1 MRFGRTKGEILVDKG
16 DFQGDFLLLR
26 VWSLFGNQPPH
37 PPTFGKNFSKNTFFF
52 WFFFGGGGS
61 PNTSYGIILLFGVW
75 HLQSGGSVGSSKK
88 SGPNEKWGGVCLE
101 LIN

>member
-1 MRFGRTKGEILVDKG
+1 M
-16 DFQGDFLLLR
+16 
-26 VWSLFGNQPPH
+26 FGNQPPH
-37 PPTFGKNFSKNTFFF
+37 PPTFGKNFSKNTFLFLFSF
-52 WFFFGGGGS
+52 WGGGVVV
-61 PNTSYGIILLFGVW
+61 PNTSYGISLLFGVW

>member
-1 MRFGRTKGEILVDKG
+1 MV
-16 DFQGDFLLLR
+16 
-26 VWSLFGNQPPH
+26 
-37 PPTFGKNFSKNTFFF
+37 
-52 WFFFGGGGS
+52 
-61 PNTSYGIILLFGVW
+61 PNTSYGISLLFGVW